1 MKKLLSFLTGTL
13 IFIVLPMIAW
23 WIFNLEI
30 YFNNI
35 ERLLYII
42 VMMIMN
48 ILVIAMIPNEGKGV
62 WEGEKLMKKHKIS
75 LRALQIIPVCI
86 LIVSPI
92 FDRSQTFSLGEY
104 ERIRILGVIFVVLGF
119 VLMNW
124 SAYILGKQFSTD
136 VTIQKEHELI
146 ITGPYRRIRHPRY
159 LGIIIFFLWVAWVFN
174 SLISVFL
181 IVILGGFLIRRIY
194 DEEKIMKKE
203 FTKKRE
209 IYTKKSRKLL
219 PFIR

>member
-1 MKKLLSFLTGTL
+1 MKKSLSFLTGTL
-13 IFIVLPMIAW
+13 IFVLLPMIAW

-30 YFNNI
+30 YFSNT

-42 VMMIMN
+42 IMTIMN
-48 ILVIAMIPNEGKGV
+48 ILVVVLIPNEGKGV
-62 WEGEKLMKKHKIS
+62 WEGEQLIKKHKIS

-86 LIVSPI
+86 LIISPI
-92 FDRSQTFSLGEY
+92 FDRSQILTLGEH
-104 ERIRILGVIFVVLGF
+104 ERIRILGIIFVVLGF

-136 VTIQKEHELI
+136 VTIQKDHDLI
-146 ITGPYRRIRHPRY
+146 TTGPYKRIRHPRY

-174 SLISVFL
+174 ALISIL
-181 IVILGGFLIRRIY
+181 IIIILSGFLIWRVY

-203 FTKKRE
+203 FKNKRE
-209 IYTKKSRKLL
+209 AYTKKSWKLV
-219 PFIR
+219 PFIW

>member
-1 MKKLLSFLTGTL
+1 
-13 IFIVLPMIAW
+13 
-23 WIFNLEI
+23 
-30 YFNNI
+30 
-35 ERLLYII
+35 
-42 VMMIMN
+42 
-48 ILVIAMIPNEGKGV
+48 
-62 WEGEKLMKKHKIS
+62 MKKHKIS

-146 ITGPYRRIRHPRY
+146 TTGPYKRIRHPRY
-159 LGIIIFFLWVAWVFN
+159 LGIIIFFL
-174 SLISVFL
+174 
-181 IVILGGFLIRRIY
+181 
-194 DEEKIMKKE
+194 
-203 FTKKRE
+203 
-209 IYTKKSRKLL
+209 
-219 PFIR
+219 